1 MYDAPDAAEELKQLG
16 EHLTEEKVEAIK
28 EVLKYFEAF
37 WSILKHFG
45 VIIQDEEKEEGLKWT
60 IDTLNKKRHPLI

>member
-1 MYDAPDAAEELKQLG
+1 MLMYDAPDAAEELKQLG

-37 WSILKHFG
+37 
-45 VIIQDEEKEEGLKWT
+45 
-60 IDTLNKKRHPLI
+60 